1 MNAAAEF
8 CKRMMEI
15 WRQRSKEASENAD
28 LEAFEFAEREIANYR
43 EMLSRY
49 EQKGD

>member
-28 LEAFEFAEREIANYR
+28 LKAFEFAQREIRNYQ
-43 EMLSRY
+43 EMLKKY
-49 EQKGD
+49 LH